1 MFSYFLEDGGEWGDI
16 FFFEDAR
23 DISGIAD
30 VLHSWTLKFT
40 VDSCDD
46 RIVISKSVSYEC
58 DSHLSYIFFATI

>member
-30 VLHSWTLKFT
+30 VLHSSTLKFT
-40 VDSCDD
+40 VDTCDD
-46 RIVISKSVSYEC
+46 RI
-58 DSHLSYIFFATI
+58 